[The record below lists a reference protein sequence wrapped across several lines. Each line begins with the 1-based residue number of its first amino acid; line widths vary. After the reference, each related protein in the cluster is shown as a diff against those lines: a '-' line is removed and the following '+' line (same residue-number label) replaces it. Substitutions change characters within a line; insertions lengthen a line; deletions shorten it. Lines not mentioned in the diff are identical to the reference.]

1 MCNGESVMTHD
12 VQEVWLRV
20 HDGLRAFITKR
31 VANQTEIDDIVQ
43 EVFLRMHRKLDS
55 LKDPRR
61 IVSWV
66 FQITRHVIVDHYRS
80 PKRRREVPA
89 GLAGDIDLAHP
100 TSALSTFSKASGQ
113 LRTELASCLRPMI
126 EQLSSE
132 YREAVTLVELEGLT
146 QNTAAQRL
154 SLSVSGMKSRVQRG
168 RQQLKQMLE
177 RCCVIELDRRRGIVN
192 YTLRDS
198 SCQSCRLSSC
208 KVSFP
213 SLA

>member
-1 MCNGESVMTHD
+1 MMHD

-89 GLAGDIDLAHP
+89 GLAGEIDLAHP
-100 TSALSTFSKASGQ
+100 TSALSTFSEASGQ
-113 LRTELASCLRPMI
+113 LRTELASRLRPMI

-132 YREAVTLVELEGLT
+132 HREALTLVELEELT

-168 RQQLKQMLE
+168 RQQLKQMLTK
-177 RCCVIELDRRRGIVN
+177 CCVIELDRRRGIVN

-198 SCQSCRLSSC
+198 FCQSCRPSSC

-213 SLA
+213 SLV